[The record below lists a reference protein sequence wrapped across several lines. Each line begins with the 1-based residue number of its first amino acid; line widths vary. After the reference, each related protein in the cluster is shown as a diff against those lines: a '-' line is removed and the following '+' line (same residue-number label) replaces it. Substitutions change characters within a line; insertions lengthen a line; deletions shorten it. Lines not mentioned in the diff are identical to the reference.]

1 MRRGR
6 HLHRYSL
13 SSSKSLIKASHK
25 HKNCTHPRKLMI
37 IEAQEQEIRPVQEED
52 DFKTSKYE
60 RHENHLNVS
69 SRSQAMPPSA
79 AAMTSPNFEQDNNR
93 LSKTTRPKDFRYGNQ
108 TYIRNSGNSTRTDYN
123 VQLLMI
129 GETGVGKS
137 SLLHRYKGGEFKS
150 EF

>member
-1 MRRGR
+1 
-6 HLHRYSL
+6 
-13 SSSKSLIKASHK
+13 
-25 HKNCTHPRKLMI
+25 MI

-60 RHENHLNVS
+60 RHENQLNVS